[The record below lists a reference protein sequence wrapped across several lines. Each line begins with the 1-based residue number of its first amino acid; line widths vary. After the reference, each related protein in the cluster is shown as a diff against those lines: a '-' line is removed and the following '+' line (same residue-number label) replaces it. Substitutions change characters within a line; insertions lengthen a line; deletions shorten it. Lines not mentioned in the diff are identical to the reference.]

1 MNVYGK
7 FAHKNGQKVFSAV
20 ENELRKCDSF
30 SISVAFITRS
40 ELIEINRIMRE
51 NFEGDVW
58 ERTEV
63 THRTKEFKG
72 QKGGV
77 RKIKDNDI
85 KPIKDDVENP
95 FEQMELYDVYKL
107 EI

>member
-51 NFEGDVW
+51 NFEGDV
-58 ERTEV
+58 
-63 THRTKEFKG
+63 
-72 QKGGV
+72 
-77 RKIKDNDI
+77 
-85 KPIKDDVENP
+85 
-95 FEQMELYDVYKL
+95 
-107 EI
+107 